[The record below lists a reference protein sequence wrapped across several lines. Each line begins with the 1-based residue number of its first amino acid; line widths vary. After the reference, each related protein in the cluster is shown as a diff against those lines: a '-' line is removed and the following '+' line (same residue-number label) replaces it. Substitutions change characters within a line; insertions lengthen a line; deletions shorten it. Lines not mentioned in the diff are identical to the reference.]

1 MFRSAVRGVLLVVV
15 AAAGLTAHTAF
26 LYYRGVHSAGIPLSS
41 SQDWYLLAAWV
52 LAVVYLYLLCF
63 RPRTPCG
70 LLLLPLVLGLIAAAA
85 LLADPQP
92 FAREPASKVWGV
104 IHGTSIMLAT
114 VAVLLGFAAGVSYLG
129 QRWRLRRKHAPW
141 GTLRLPSLEWLE
153 RANSHAILLAV
164 FMLGI
169 GIVSGMILNS
179 IRYAEPAQRLPW
191 SDPVVL
197 GTMGMFAWLLIAA
210 VVGHLHRR
218 RVAYL
223 TVASFVLLVIVLAL
237 MLLPNTQHGKKAEG
251 GKKTEGGRRKAEG
264 RQVATSPLAGGP
276 DSYAIGAA
284 EPQEGLPYATKPS
297 CACGTPIAKLSGPPV
312 FSPFRLPPSAFR
324 LTFSPFRLPPSALL

>member
-1 MFRSAVRGVLLVVV
+1 MFAGVQIICFASSYAIALALEISRLMFRSAVRGVLLVVV
-15 AAAGLTAHTAF
+15 AAAGLTAHYRLPLLPRAF
-26 LYYRGVHSAGIPLSS
+26 TPAACPLSS

-70 LLLLPLVLGLIAAAA
+70 LVLLPLVLGLIGAAA

-197 GTMGMFAWLLIAA
+197 GTMGMFAWLLVAA

-223 TVASFVLLVIVLAL
+223 TVASFVAPGDRSGVDAAARHAA
-237 MLLPNTQHGKKAEG
+237 QSGG
-251 GKKTEGGRRKAEG
+251 GKDGRRKAEG
-264 RQVATSPLAGGP
+264 GRQQVATSPLAGGP

-284 EPQEGLPYATKPS
+284 SRKRGCP
-297 CACGTPIAKLSGPPV
+297 TPRNPPV
-312 FSPFRLPPSAFR
+312 PAAPR
-324 LTFSPFRLPPSALL
+324 